1 MLESS
6 RKQLLSVK
14 FWKILFSDDVNENMM
29 MLTTFSKSAFPMPE
43 NNTFET
49 SDFADPCFCF

>member
-6 RKQLLSVK
+6 RKQLLSMK

-29 MLTTFSKSAFPMPE
+29 MLTTFSKSAFQVKHPAGEGGIP
-43 NNTFET
+43 
-49 SDFADPCFCF
+49 SIALRC